1 MFSVLFLSYVQCQFY
16 TPSIEMKN
24 MEWQKLTEEFSKELV
39 KMKAVPELAFS
50 HTKLETLNFKF

>member
-24 MEWQKLTEEFSKELV
+24 MEWQKLTEKFSKELV
-39 KMKAVPELAFS
+39 KMKAVPELGFS
-50 HTKLETLNFKF
+50 HTKTRNT